1 MNVDTKIL
9 SKALAS
15 RLKSVIGFLVTSDQT
30 AYVPGRFIGESVRLI
45 SNILEYTDNAEIPC
59 YMLSADIKKTFD
71 SVSYTF
77 LIAVL
82 KKFGFG
88 QDFIRWIRILLVNHL
103 SCVMNNG
110 HSTGY
115 IILHHGSRQGNPIS
129 AFLFILVLEILLI
142 QLRENKKW
150 KDLNFLGM
158 KLN

>member
-1 MNVDTKIL
+1 
-9 SKALAS
+9 
-15 RLKSVIGFLVTSDQT
+15 
-30 AYVPGRFIGESVRLI
+30 
-45 SNILEYTDNAEIPC
+45 
-59 YMLSADIKKTFD
+59 MLSADIEKAFD
-71 SVSYTF
+71 SVSHTF
-77 LIAVL
+77 LIAVP

-88 QDFIRWIRILLVNHL
+88 QDFIRWIRILLFNQE

-115 IILHHGSRQGNPIS
+115 ITLHCGSRQGDPIS

-142 QLRENKKW
+142 QVRENKKL